1 MEDKTAKELIAQ
13 LKRIADALEKSNK
26 ATEASEKRRI
36 VIEKLQE
43 KNLRSDLREK
53 LNVDPEKVIR
63 TAPRLESDGSV

>member
-1 MEDKTAKELIAQ
+1 MEDKTAKELITQ

-43 KNLRSDLREK
+43 KNLKADLREK
-53 LNVDPEKVIR
+53 IIVNPEKVIH
-63 TAPRLESDGSV
+63 TGPRPESNGSL